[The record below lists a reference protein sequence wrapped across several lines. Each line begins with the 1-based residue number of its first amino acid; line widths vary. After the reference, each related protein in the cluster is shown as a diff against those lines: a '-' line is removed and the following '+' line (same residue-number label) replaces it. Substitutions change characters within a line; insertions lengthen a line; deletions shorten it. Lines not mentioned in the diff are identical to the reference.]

1 MAKRIEKIEKTAKV
15 NAIETEKTA
24 IIDLSNLSDEEL
36 RIELE
41 KRNAIK
47 EAIQKQAE
55 TDKMIAEQK
64 QKELEEKQYK
74 EALQTVIRLQDKFES
89 KASVAKTDTQAAL
102 IDSLLAESK
111 TVSEIAQ
118 ELINAGYFTAKAKA
132 KARVN
137 RRIAALK
144 IRESRA

>member
-1 MAKRIEKIEKTAKV
+1 MAKRIEKIVKA
-15 NAIETEKTA
+15 NAIEEKTA
-24 IIDLSNLSDEEL
+24 IIDLSKLSDDDLRKEL
-36 RIELE
+36 L
-41 KRNAIK
+41 KRYAIK

-55 TDKMIAEQK
+55 TDKMIAEQR

-89 KASVAKTDTQAAL
+89 KASVHTEAKTDTQANM

-111 TVSEIAQ
+111 TISEIA
-118 ELINAGYFTAKAKA
+118 ESLIAAGYFNKVSKA

>member
-1 MAKRIEKIEKTAKV
+1 MAKRIEKIVKA
-15 NAIETEKTA
+15 NAIEEKTA
-24 IIDLSNLSDEEL
+24 IIDLSNLSDDDLRKEL
-36 RIELE
+36 L

-74 EALQTVIRLQDKFES
+74 EALQTVIRLQDKFEN
-89 KASVAKTDTQAAL
+89 KASVHIEAKTDTQAAL
-102 IDSLLAESK
+102 IDSLLADEK

-118 ELINAGYFTAKAKA
+118 ELINAGYFTTTAKAKS
-132 KARVN
+132 RVN